1 MIVLGVVAVAM
12 LAISFWGFWAM
23 PNLLSHER
31 DERIR
36 RQREN
41 QLRRGVVA
49 FFLAGVVS
57 IGLLVHAMLT
67 R

>member
-12 LAISFWGFWAM
+12 LAISCWGFWAM
-23 PNLLSHER
+23 PKLLSHER
-31 DERIR
+31 DEELR

-49 FFLAGVVS
+49 FFLASVVG
-57 IGLLVHAMLT
+57 ICLLVHAILT